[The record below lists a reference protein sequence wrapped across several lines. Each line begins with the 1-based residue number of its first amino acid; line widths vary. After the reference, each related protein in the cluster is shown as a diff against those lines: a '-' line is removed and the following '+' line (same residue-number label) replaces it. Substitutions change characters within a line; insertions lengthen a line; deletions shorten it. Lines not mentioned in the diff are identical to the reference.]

1 MYELTTGKS
10 DTERFIDGYVT
21 GYFESFDT
29 IGDEPGGPVIEN
41 LAVAGELYM
50 PWTNEYYYVP
60 NAFRFHF
67 ALRVWPDTLPP
78 LPAGVL
84 AKVSPHVQNH
94 SHRTLMS
101 LLDDKQLELLYDWHR
116 TVVAKGGQQ
125 RQQVPLRT
133 LGDLLFVFDDVI
145 VNAYQ
150 DDLLVDSVFEN
161 EFVFH
166 QDVSTS
172 IEQQRLHHLEVTTQM
187 DGEVMTE
194 ALYCVGY
201 TRLIDEW
208 VDGHG
213 ELGDLAPK
221 VHHAY
226 KGGGFSCTT

>member
-41 LAVAGELYM
+41 LAVVGELYI
-50 PWTNEYYYVP
+50 PGSNEYYYVP

-67 ALRVWPDTLPP
+67 ALGVWPDTLPP

-84 AKVSPHVQNH
+84 AKIAPHVQNH
-94 SHRTLMS
+94 THRTLMS

-116 TVVAKGGQQ
+116 TVVAKGGQR

-133 LGDLLFVFDDVI
+133 LGDLLFVYDDVI
-145 VNAYQ
+145 TTAYR
-150 DDLLVDSVFEN
+150 DEILVDSVYEN
-161 EFVFH
+161 EVAFH
-166 QDVSTS
+166 QNVSTS
-172 IEQQRLHHLEVTTQM
+172 IEQFRLHHLAVTTQM
-187 DGEVMTE
+187 DGENVME
-194 ALYCVGY
+194 AIYLAGY
-201 TRLIDEW
+201 TELIDKWTTEY
-208 VDGHG
+208 G
-213 ELGDLAPK
+213 ELEDFNPR